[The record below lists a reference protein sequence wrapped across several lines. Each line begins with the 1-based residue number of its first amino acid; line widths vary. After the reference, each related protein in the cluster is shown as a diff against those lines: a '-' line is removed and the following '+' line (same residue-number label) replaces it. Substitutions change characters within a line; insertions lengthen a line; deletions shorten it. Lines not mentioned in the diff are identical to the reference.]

1 MTKMERRTFLKGV
14 AAVSAFT
21 ILKPDTAFC
30 TNANSAIRMGIIGC
44 GGRGTGV
51 ISSMSKNTNTA
62 IIAMADLFDDK
73 LQNAVTF
80 LNKVNTEKGFP
91 EIQKTNMY
99 KGSRAYLQLLN
110 NKEVDAVLISTPA
123 YAHPAFLEAAVAA
136 GKHAY
141 CEKPV
146 AIDVD
151 GCKRVQKIAAG
162 INGKLSTVFGF
173 QIRYASPFI
182 EMINRIQQGAIGDI
196 VNVQL
201 YYLSSGVGIIPINKM
216 SFDEYRIRNHYH
228 FHAISGGTLLDQGI
242 HILDV
247 CNWALQSH
255 PIQAIGVGGSKAG
268 AEFGDAWNN
277 YQIIYEYANNIS
289 VSIHT
294 TQVGPEFGDVCT
306 RFIGSKGIAEAHYS
320 GGVFISG
327 DNPWDSGVPRH
338 GTSVPTEEQRKSGVF
353 LSALQDADANKEI
366 AFIKSIETGN
376 YINHLQSGCE
386 STLTA
391 LLGREAAIR
400 RERISWDEL
409 ILSGEKI
416 DPNLDL
422 SQFDK

>member
-1 MTKMERRTFLKGV
+1 MKRRTFLKNA
-14 AAVSAFT
+14 AAVSTFT
-21 ILKPDTAFC
+21 ILKPGTAFG
-30 TNANSAIRMGIIGC
+30 TKANSAIRMGIIGC

-51 ISSMSKNTNTA
+51 ISIMSKNTNIA

-73 LQNAVTF
+73 LQTALAR
-80 LNKVNTEKGFP
+80 LNKVNNEKGYP

-99 KGSRAYLQLLN
+99 KGSKAYVQLLN

-247 CNWALQSH
+247 CNWALQSR
-255 PIQAIGVGGSKAG
+255 PLKAIGIGGTKAG

-277 YQIIYEYANNIS
+277 YQIIYEYPNNIS

-294 TQVGPEFGDVCT
+294 TQVGPEFGDVCA

-327 DNPWDSGVPRH
+327 DNPWDSGVLRCDTP
-338 GTSVPTEEQRKSGVF
+338 VPTEEQKKAGVF
-353 LSALQDADANKEI
+353 LSALQDSDANKEI

-376 YINHLQSGCE
+376 YINQLQTGCE

-400 RERISWDEL
+400 GECISWDEL
-409 ILSGEKI
+409 ILSGERI

>member
-1 MTKMERRTFLKGV
+1 MTKMERRTFLKS
-14 AAVSAFT
+14 ATAVSAFT
-21 ILKPDTAFC
+21 ILKPGTAFG
-30 TNANSAIRMGIIGC
+30 TKANSAIRMGIIGC

-51 ISSMSKNTNTA
+51 ISSMSKNTNIA
-62 IIAMADLFDDK
+62 IIAMADLLDEK
-73 LQNAVTF
+73 LQKTLVT
-80 LNKVNTEKGFP
+80 LNKVNSEKGYP
-91 EIQKTNMY
+91 EILKTNMY
-99 KGSRAYLQLLN
+99 KGSKAYLQLLN

-123 YAHPAFLEAAVAA
+123 YAHPEFLEAAVAA

-141 CEKPV
+141 CEKPA
-146 AIDVD
+146 AIDVE

-162 INGKLSTVFGF
+162 IHGKLSAVHGF

-182 EMINRIQQGAIGDI
+182 EMINRLQQGAIGDI

-201 YYLSSGVGIIPINKM
+201 YYLSSGVGISPINNI

-247 CNWALQSH
+247 CNWVLQSH
-255 PIQAIGVGGSKAG
+255 PIQAIGTGGSKAG

-277 YQIIYEYANNIS
+277 YQIIYEYPDNIS

-294 TQVGPEFGDVCT
+294 TQVGPEFGDVCA

-327 DNPWDSGVPRH
+327 DNPWDSGVLRC
-338 GTSVPTEEQRKSGVF
+338 GASIPTEEQKKAGVF

-376 YINHLQSGCE
+376 YLNQLETGCE

-400 RERISWDEL
+400 HETISWDEL
-409 ILSGEKI
+409 ILSGERI

>member
-1 MTKMERRTFLKGV
+1 
-14 AAVSAFT
+14 
-21 ILKPDTAFC
+21 
-30 TNANSAIRMGIIGC
+30 
-44 GGRGTGV
+44 
-51 ISSMSKNTNTA
+51 
-62 IIAMADLFDDK
+62 
-73 LQNAVTF
+73 
-80 LNKVNTEKGFP
+80 
-91 EIQKTNMY
+91 
-99 KGSRAYLQLLN
+99 
-110 NKEVDAVLISTPA
+110 
-123 YAHPAFLEAAVAA
+123 
-136 GKHAY
+136 
-141 CEKPV
+141 
-146 AIDVD
+146 
-151 GCKRVQKIAAG
+151 
-162 INGKLSTVFGF
+162 
-173 QIRYASPFI
+173 
-182 EMINRIQQGAIGDI
+182 
-196 VNVQL
+196 
-201 YYLSSGVGIIPINKM
+201 M

-255 PIQAIGVGGSKAG
+255 PIQAIGIGGSKAG

-277 YQIIYEYANNIS
+277 YQIVYEYADNIS

>member
-1 MTKMERRTFLKGV
+1 MERRIFVKNTAV
-14 AAVSAFT
+14 ISAAT
-21 ILKPDTAFC
+21 ILSPGIAFGSK
-30 TNANSAIRMGIIGC
+30 ANSAIRMGIIGC
-44 GGRGTGV
+44 GGRGTAV
-51 ISSMSKNTNTA
+51 ISSMSKNTNLA

-73 LQNAVTF
+73 LQKALVR
-80 LNKVNTEKGFP
+80 LNKVNSEKGYP
-91 EIQKTNMY
+91 EIQNTYMY
-99 KGSRAYLQLLN
+99 KGSKAYLQLLN
-110 NKEVDAVLISTPA
+110 NKEIDAVLISTPA
-123 YAHPAFLEAAVAA
+123 YAHPEFLEAAVAA

-141 CEKPV
+141 CEKPA
-146 AIDVD
+146 AIDVE

-162 INGKLSTVFGF
+162 IHGKLSAVHGF

-201 YYLSSGVGIIPINKM
+201 YYLSSGVGIGPINNM
-216 SFDEYRIRNHYH
+216 SFDEYRIRNHFH

-268 AEFGDAWNN
+268 TEFGDAWNN
-277 YQIIYEYANNIS
+277 YQVIYEYPNNIS
-289 VSIHT
+289 ASIHT
-294 TQVGPEFGDVCT
+294 TQVGPASGDVCV

-320 GGVFISG
+320 GGVFITG
-327 DNPWDSGVPRH
+327 DSPWDSGVPRCA
-338 GTSVPTEEQRKSGVF
+338 TTAPTEEQRKAGVF
-353 LSALQDADANKEI
+353 LSALQDSDANKEI

-376 YINHLQSGCE
+376 YINQLQTGCE

-400 RERISWDEL
+400 RESISWDEL
-409 ILSGEKI
+409 ILSGERI

>member
-1 MTKMERRTFLKGV
+1 MKRRTFLKNA

-21 ILKPDTAFC
+21 ILKPGTAFG
-30 TNANSAIRMGIIGC
+30 TKANSAIRMGIIGC

-51 ISSMSKNTNTA
+51 ISIMSKNTNIA

-73 LQNAVTF
+73 LQKALAR
-80 LNKVNTEKGFP
+80 LNKVNNEKGYP

-99 KGSRAYLQLLN
+99 KGSKAYVQLLN

-123 YAHPAFLEAAVAA
+123 YAHPEFLEATVAA

-141 CEKPV
+141 CEKPA
-146 AIDVD
+146 AIDVE
-151 GCKRVQKIAAG
+151 GCKRVQKTAAG
-162 INGKLSTVFGF
+162 IHGKLSAVHGF

-196 VNVQL
+196 VNAQL
-201 YYLSSGVGIIPINKM
+201 YYLSPRLGIGSINNM

-255 PIQAIGVGGSKAG
+255 PIQAIGIGGSKAG

-277 YQIIYEYANNIS
+277 YQIIYEYPNNIS

-294 TQVGPEFGDVCT
+294 TQVGPEFGDVCA

-327 DNPWDSGVPRH
+327 DNPWDSGVLRCD
-338 GTSVPTEEQRKSGVF
+338 TSVPTEEQKKAGVF
-353 LSALQDADANKEI
+353 LSALQDSDANKEI

-376 YINHLQSGCE
+376 YINQLQTGCE

-400 RERISWDEL
+400 GKCISWDEL
-409 ILSGEKI
+409 ILSDERI

>member
-1 MTKMERRTFLKGV
+1 MTKMKRRSFLKSA

-21 ILKPDTAFC
+21 ILKPGTTFG
-30 TNANSAIRMGIIGC
+30 TKANSAIRMGIIGC

-51 ISSMSKNTNTA
+51 ISSISKNTNIV

-73 LQNAVTF
+73 LQKALVT
-80 LNKVNTEKGFP
+80 LNKVNSEKGYP

-99 KGSRAYLQLLN
+99 EGSKAYLQLLN

-123 YAHPAFLEAAVAA
+123 YAHPEFLEAAVAA

-141 CEKPV
+141 CEKPA
-146 AIDVD
+146 AIDVE

-162 INGKLSTVFGF
+162 IHGKLSAVHGF

-201 YYLSSGVGIIPINKM
+201 YYFSSGVGIGPINNM

-247 CNWALQSH
+247 CNWVLQSH
-255 PIQAIGVGGSKAG
+255 PIQAIGIGGSKAG

-277 YQIIYEYANNIS
+277 YQIIYEYPNNIS

-294 TQVGPEFGDVCT
+294 TQVGPLFGDVCA
-306 RFIGSKGIAEAHYS
+306 RFIGSKGTAEAHYS

-327 DNPWDSGVPRH
+327 DNPWDSGVIRC
-338 GTSVPTEEQRKSGVF
+338 GTSVPTEEQRKAGVF
-353 LSALQDADANKEI
+353 LSALQDSDANKEI

-376 YINHLQSGCE
+376 YINQLQTGCE

-400 RERISWDEL
+400 RESISWDEL
-409 ILSGEKI
+409 ILSGERI